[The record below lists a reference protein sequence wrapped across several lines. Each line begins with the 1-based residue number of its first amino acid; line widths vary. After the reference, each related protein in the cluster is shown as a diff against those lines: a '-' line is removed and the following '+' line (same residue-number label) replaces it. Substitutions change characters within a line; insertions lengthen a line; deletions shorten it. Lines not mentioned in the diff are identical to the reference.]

1 MSDNQLDKVEK
12 YFSSPPQTDDTE
24 VGLDDNS
31 TEEQRT
37 LFRGNLDKL
46 DDWIRYEAFRLEK
59 RDKESERDL
68 RRKNA
73 NRSFWFS
80 LGWASFIGIF
90 IAIKGFYKDFSFSE
104 TEYLSTIG
112 TLSITILTYY
122 LVVVK
127 SLFPNAKNENNKN
140 S

>member
-1 MSDNQLDKVEK
+1 MSDSRLNKAQEFFKAKPKADELPVET
-12 YFSSPPQTDDTE
+12 Q
-24 VGLDDNS
+24 DNS
-31 TEEQRT
+31 TKEQQT
-37 LFRGNLDKL
+37 LFQGNLDKL
-46 DDWIRYEAFRLEK
+46 DDWIKYEEFRLEK

-73 NRSFWFS
+73 HRSFWFS

-90 IAIKGFYKDFSFSE
+90 ITIKGFHKSFSFSE
-104 TEYLSTIG
+104 TEYLATIG
-112 TLSITILTYY
+112 TLSVTILTYY

-127 SLFPNAKNENNKN
+127 SLFPNSKGDDK